1 MRVSYSF
8 INLIGDIG
16 GVQETM
22 VGFFGIVLF
31 TISKFSF
38 TLALI
43 KKYFLIETKEKELF
57 KTKERKPN
65 KKLEGVEKYISP
77 EITKKIGNGDPNNL
91 INVSN
96 RYNLTNHH
104 KMSLST
110 YQIIKLYLFQ
120 PLKMFKNFDSKY

>member
-1 MRVSYSF
+1 
-8 INLIGDIG
+8 
-16 GVQETM
+16 M